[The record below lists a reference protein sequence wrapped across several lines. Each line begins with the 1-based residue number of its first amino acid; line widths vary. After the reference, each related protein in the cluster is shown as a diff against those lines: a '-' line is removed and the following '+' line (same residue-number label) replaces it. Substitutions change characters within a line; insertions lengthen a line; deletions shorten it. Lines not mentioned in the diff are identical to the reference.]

1 MKRKLFTPMAIAAVV
16 ALGILFNRFDPWR
29 AEEARIAGEQAQAEV
44 SAAEDQA
51 GKAAMTQ
58 QIAQRNAEAAERFLS
73 ENAQKEG
80 VVVTES
86 GLQYR
91 KIKEGTGPSPTETEF
106 VKVHY
111 EGRLVD
117 GTVFDSSVARN
128 QPASFSLGQV
138 IPGWQEALPMMK
150 VGGKWELVVPP
161 KLAYGDR
168 SVPPYIMPNSTL
180 VFEVEL
186 LEIIREPAR

>member
-1 MKRKLFTPMAIAAVV
+1 MKRKLFTPLAIMAVV
-16 ALGILFNRFDPWR
+16 ALGILFNRFDPRR
-29 AEEARIAGEQAQAEV
+29 AEEARIAGKQAQEEV
-44 SAAEDQA
+44 SAAEDEA
-51 GKAAMTQ
+51 EKAAMTQ
-58 QIAQRNAEAAERFLS
+58 QITERNSAAAERFLE

-91 KIKEGTGPSPTETEF
+91 KIEEGTGPSPTETEF

-128 QPASFSLGQV
+128 EPASFNVGQV
-138 IPGWQEALPMMK
+138 IPGWVEALQMMK
-150 VGGKWELVVPP
+150 VGDKWELVIPP
-161 KLAYGDR
+161 GLAYGGR

-180 VFEVEL
+180 IFEVEL
-186 LEIIREPAR
+186 LEIIP